1 MSSMKWLAETSS
13 VASILMC
20 TGLTKLHPSTLI
32 LHKPSFHVIC
42 HFPFHVILHYWGII
56 SKSETLR
63 GSMFISSTPMC
74 SYISLVYRE
83 LRLHTPKPCNI
94 IPEPRTVKKE
104 LGFGAWGLRSM
115 VYVLGNR
122 V

>member
-20 TGLTKLHPSTLI
+20 TGLTKLHPSTLD

-42 HFPFHVILHYWGII
+42 YFPFHVILHYWGII

-63 GSMFISSTPMC
+63 GSFHVHFQSP
-74 SYISLVYRE
+74 
-83 LRLHTPKPCNI
+83 
-94 IPEPRTVKKE
+94 
-104 LGFGAWGLRSM
+104 
-115 VYVLGNR
+115 YVLLYQPCISR
-122 V
+122 TETTYSKALQYHP